1 MYARSEVP
9 KMVRQSVWSLDEH
22 AYWIN
27 WPFFPLVSRVLLGKM
42 ALWIH
47 RRRIDEE
54 QNETPPRVYLI
65 VDLNIKTRGSIFLL
79 AAHLVTISEHN
90 DWKQNIFWQQFG
102 KFVGVATFSVKEII
116 INEVFFLE
124 LKVWKR
130 RIKYQVFP
138 LFLLLLF

>member
-1 MYARSEVP
+1 MHARSEVP

-27 WPFFPLVSRVLLGKM
+27 WPFFLLVSRVLLGKM

-47 RRRIDEE
+47 CRRIDEE

-65 VDLNIKTRGSIFLL
+65 VDLNIKTRGSIFFLQRIWWPFRNIMTGKYIL
-79 AAHLVTISEHN
+79 TAIWEIRRCC
-90 DWKQNIFWQQFG
+90 NIFG
-102 KFVGVATFSVKEII
+102 KRNYHKR
-116 INEVFFLE
+116 VFFLLE